1 MYEFNSAREMARHF
15 NIDGKKA
22 RSAISKGVYL
32 DYTLIVKPVSFRK
45 KVFVFDSE
53 TFNFIIELKSITVAQ
68 KYAKVNFYTMMSL
81 LETNNP
87 HNGKIYSYCKKI

>member
-1 MYEFNSAREMARHF
+1 MARHF

-53 TFNFIIELKSITVAQ
+53 TLNFK
-68 KYAKVNFYTMMSL
+68 
-81 LETNNP
+81 
-87 HNGKIYSYCKKI
+87 